1 MPEQPSS
8 ISEVEE
14 RVYAAVTAAQAAQDR
29 APYAQEVAREAG
41 LDEAS
46 VRDALSSLT
55 HAGLVAEMAGVED
68 SGEDLGPRYTAKQ
81 RP

>member
-1 MPEQPSS
+1 MPEPSS
-8 ISEVEE
+8 ISPLQE
-14 RVYAAVTAAQAAQDR
+14 RVYAAVTAAMAAQER

-41 LDEAS
+41 LDEGQ
-46 VRDALSSLT
+46 VREALSALT
-55 HAGLVAEMAGVED
+55 DAGLVAEMEGVED